1 MQASLKGESFPFF
14 ATLFF
19 IFIFWHM
26 VLYYFKIGKISTER
40 WERIYI
46 EGAVTDWTCPQWFVK
61 FCTGDFS
68 LDDAPWLGRQVE
80 VDSDQIKIRGEKI
93 ICTSLIMFIALISGF
108 HISEKAFL
116 IVFLLVIL
124 YLNVRKT
131 FCF

>member
-1 MQASLKGESFPFF
+1 M
-14 ATLFF
+14 
-19 IFIFWHM
+19 
-26 VLYYFKIGKISTER
+26 
-40 WERIYI
+40 
-46 EGAVTDWTCPQWFVK
+46 K

-80 VDSDQIKIRGEKI
+80 VDRDQIKIRGEKI

-116 IVFLLVIL
+116 TVFLLVIL
-124 YLNVRKT
+124 YLNVRKM